1 MLMFNKISWWLW
13 LATVIFL
20 TAGVFGW
27 TPGFYIAIL
36 LAVFQLIYFAITE
49 KSFSAFPVQ
58 IRIAFLLVILILL
71 WEPLRFLYWI
81 PVAGIWVL
89 VLTGYCLMARILSL
103 MPWNRKEPL
112 SASLIK
118 RTFLAPP
125 VRGNILQGLPRED
138 TSRGQA

>member
-36 LAVFQLIYFAITE
+36 LAVFQLIYFSITE
-49 KSFSAFPVQ
+49 ERFSAFPVQ
-58 IRIAFLLVILILL
+58 IRIAFLLVVLIPL

-103 MPWNRKEPL
+103 VPWNRKEPL

-125 VRGNILQGLPRED
+125 VKGNILQGLPRED
-138 TSRGQA
+138 TSRGRA